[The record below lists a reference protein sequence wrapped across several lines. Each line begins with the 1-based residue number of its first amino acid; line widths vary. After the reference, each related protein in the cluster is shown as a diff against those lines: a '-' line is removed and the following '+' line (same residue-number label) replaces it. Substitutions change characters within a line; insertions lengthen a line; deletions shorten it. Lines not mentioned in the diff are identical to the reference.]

1 MGNQAVIIAKKEANH
16 TEAAPIGQ
24 TPNNTKDKSEN
35 DELNELLTTIEKE
48 EKSIE

>member
-24 TPNNTKDKSEN
+24 TPKMLIMN
-35 DELNELLTTIEKE
+35 
-48 EKSIE
+48 